1 MRSVPSV
8 EMSDAVR
15 VEVVP
20 EKTEVLGWP
29 PMSASVYFSC
39 TERPSA
45 EQLKVPRSSFRI
57 TGFPKNS
64 RVSRATALP
73 SAPYEK

>member
-1 MRSVPSV
+1 MRNVPSV

-20 EKTEVLGWP
+20 EKTEVLCWP

-45 EQLKVPRSSFRI
+45 EKVPRSSFRI